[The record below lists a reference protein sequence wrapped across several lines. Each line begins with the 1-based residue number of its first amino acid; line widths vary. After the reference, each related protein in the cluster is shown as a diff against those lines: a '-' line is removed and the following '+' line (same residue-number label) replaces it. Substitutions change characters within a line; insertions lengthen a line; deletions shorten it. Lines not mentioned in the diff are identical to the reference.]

1 MTADVTALV
10 RIPTAHDIAT
20 QPPFTDG
27 TWRDGQGR
35 NLIDFLIF
43 HVGPSE
49 AESLL
54 DEADAIRRG
63 LTLMTTPPKLPAPT
77 AGVDTV
83 WTHNG
88 VDHDPIPLRQVTV
101 CGYLIPPPFIYDR
114 AAGTPCPDCYGV
126 GS

>member
-20 QPPFTDG
+20 ADRFTSG
-27 TWRDGQGR
+27 TWDDGQGR
-35 NLIDFLIF
+35 NLVTFLTF

-49 AESLL
+49 AGRLL
-54 DEADAIRRG
+54 GEADDIVRSLRY
-63 LTLMTTPPKLPAPT
+63 TLPPKLPAPT
-77 AGVDTV
+77 VGVDIV

-101 CGYLIPPPFIYDR
+101 CGYLIPPPFVYDR
-114 AAGTPCPDCYGV
+114 AAGMPCGDCYGAV
-126 GS
+126 S